1 MTALVRAFKFF
12 TVVPPLPRLMLYSFM
27 FVTLTSTVS
36 MSLDVSR
43 APTATIPI
51 LVLQVFAT
59 ATGFTAH
66 ARRGYYD
73 VLLTEGIGRLRTA
86 LTHWLMSAAPGLVS
100 WIVLALAERTIAGT
114 TNALANG
121 SITALVAV
129 STIPWGTT
137 VALPRFSG
145 AIGWM
150 LLVVM
155 TATLAPHGVP
165 FNSNDSAFA
174 PDVSSV
180 LATLVFPVRLV
191 GADVPNIT
199 VLAMPLTASAISM
212 MAALIWI
219 ARAPLPLEAAQ

>member
-1 MTALVRAFKFF
+1 
-12 TVVPPLPRLMLYSFM
+12 M
-27 FVTLTSTVS
+27 FVTVTSTVA

-43 APTATIPI
+43 SATATIPI

-59 ATGFTAH
+59 ATGFSAH

-100 WIVLALAERTIAGT
+100 WIVLAAAERTIAGT

-155 TATLAPHGVP
+155 AATLAPHGVP
-165 FNSNDSAFA
+165 FNSNDGAFG

-180 LATLVFPVRLV
+180 LTALVFPVRLV
-191 GADVPNIT
+191 GADVPNVT
-199 VLAMPLTASAISM
+199 ALAMSLTASAISM